1 MSGAVAAT
9 RTYRRSAVFMD
20 TLVTVQ
26 VASDQPEAQFD
37 ARADAAF
44 AWFQR
49 IEQACSR
56 FDPESELSRLC
67 ARVGESVPVSP
78 LLYEAVRFALAVARL
93 SDGAFD
99 PTVGHTLARR
109 GFNRHYITGQTVDS
123 PTAPPAAP
131 DYRDVRL
138 DSRAGTITVR
148 KPLLLDLG
156 AVAKGLAIDLAA
168 KELDGFAHAVVE
180 AGGDLHVRG
189 RNADG
194 EPWRVGVRHPRQAD
208 AVIEVLHVAEMA
220 VCTSGDYERRDP
232 TGEGHHLIDPRSGAS
247 ADAAASVTVIAPT
260 AMVADAL
267 ATAAF
272 VLGPRRGLRFLDAQG
287 VDGLIYSSALE
298 RYATR
303 GLTRYSK

>member
-9 RTYRRSAVFMD
+9 QTYRRSAVFMD

-26 VASDQPEAQFD
+26 AASDQPEAPFA

-49 IEQACSR
+49 VEQACSR
-56 FDPESELSRLC
+56 FDPESELSGLC
-67 ARVGESVPVSP
+67 ARVGEPVPVSP
-78 LLYEAVRFALAVARL
+78 LLYEAVHFALEVARL

-99 PTVGHTLARR
+99 PTVGHALARR
-109 GFNRHYITGQTVDS
+109 GFNRHYITGQTADS
-123 PTAPPAAP
+123 PAAPPVAP
-131 DYRDVRL
+131 DYRDVHL
-138 DSRAGTITVR
+138 NPSAGTITLR

-194 EPWRVGVRHPRQAD
+194 EPWRVGIRHPRQPD
-208 AVIEVLHVAEMA
+208 AMIEVLHVAEMA
-220 VCTSGDYERRDP
+220 VCTSGDYERRGP
-232 TGEGHHLIDPRSGAS
+232 TGEGHHLIDPRRGAS

-272 VLGPRRGLRFLDAQG
+272 VLGPTRGLRFLDAQG

-298 RYATR
+298 RSATR
-303 GLTRYSK
+303 GLARYIT